1 MKARK
6 REVRRRI
13 NKIVISNSLDF
24 FNTGAQ

>member
-24 FNTGAQ
+24 FNAGVQ